1 MLPGVHDFIRLVP
14 VSGHLLSLSC
24 RDVWEAHTYPQPT
37 PLAHGALFARSP
49 IKYKQWIVEVA
60 FRVHGPPTT
69 SGAGETGEDGQT
81 KRLHKGGRG
90 LAFWYTKV
98 SEAAARESFCD
109 GERQN

>member
-1 MLPGVHDFIRLVP
+1 MR
-14 VSGHLLSLSC
+14 S
-24 RDVWEAHTYPQPT
+24 TQPT

-69 SGAGETGEDGQT
+69 SGAGETGEDGQP

-98 SEAAARESFCD
+98 SEAAAGRVSATGKKSD
-109 GERQN
+109 KN